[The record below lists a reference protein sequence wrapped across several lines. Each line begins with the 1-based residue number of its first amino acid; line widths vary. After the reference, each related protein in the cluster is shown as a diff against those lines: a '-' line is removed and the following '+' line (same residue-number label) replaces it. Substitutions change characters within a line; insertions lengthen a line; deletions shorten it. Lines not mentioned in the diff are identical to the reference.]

1 MATTSLLF
9 GYIMVFAWITQSVS
23 SMTLPFL
30 KNSIANANK
39 LGKKSTALEVLKE
52 LKSSDR
58 LAYYVT
64 KGGRHRDAPG
74 TAIVTGG
81 NTGIGIITVATLA
94 EAGMTVILCTRN
106 IEKGR
111 TAIEKNI
118 PKQFHKQVS
127 VQQLD
132 LADMNSIQTACA
144 QLRNENESIEVIVN
158 NAGVMSPPT
167 KMETSQKLELQFG
180 TNHVGHHLFTRLL
193 LPNVNKHGRIVT
205 VASSAHSMGNPGTG
219 TDWGTKSYSPWG
231 AYGDSKL
238 ANIYFAKE
246 LQDRLVSAGQN
257 NIDSVTLHPGV
268 ISTNLWQYSPS
279 VAQKLVGVFLADKT
293 VEQGAA
299 TSVYCA
305 LSTDVEGGGY
315 YDNCQL
321 STPKLVAD
329 DSTAQKQLW
338 DYTERLIIEEGFEL
352 PVQLLGV
359 PQESLLEVQ

>member
-1 MATTSLLF
+1 
-9 GYIMVFAWITQSVS
+9 
-23 SMTLPFL
+23 MTLPFL
-30 KNSIANANK
+30 KNSAAANGNK
-39 LGKKSTALEVLKE
+39 LGKKSTALEVLQA
-52 LKSSDR
+52 LKSSETV
-58 LAYYVT
+58 AYYVT
-64 KGGRHRDAPG
+64 KGGINRDAPG

-106 IEKGR
+106 LDKGR
-111 TAIEKNI
+111 TAIETNI

-127 VQQLD
+127 IQQLD
-132 LADMNSIQTACA
+132 LADMTSIHTACA
-144 QLRNENESIEVIVN
+144 HILTEHESIEVIVN
-158 NAGVMSPPT
+158 NAGVMSPP
-167 KMETSQKLELQFG
+167 KRLETSQRLELQFG

-205 VASSAHSMGNPGTG
+205 VASSAHGMGKPGTG
-219 TDWGTKSYSPWG
+219 TDWGTRLYSPWG

-246 LQDRLVSAGQN
+246 LQERLVSEGQN

-268 ISTNLWQYSPS
+268 IGTNLWQYSPS
-279 VAQKLVGVFLADKT
+279 IAQKLVGLFLADKT

-305 LSTDVEGGGY
+305 LSNDVAGGGY
-315 YDNCQL
+315 YNHCQL
-321 STPKLVAD
+321 STPQVVAD

-338 DYTERLIIEEGFEL
+338 EHTERLITEAGFEL
-352 PVQLLGV
+352 PIQLFAGV
-359 PQESLLEVQ
+359 PKESLVEV